1 MMPAKLVSPV
11 LFETKVVLNKASV
24 HDVTKKFSTRGSN
37 YCVDVVMWVKLGNSS
52 ISTREVVIISFIC
65 GFG

>member
-24 HDVTKKFSTRGSN
+24 HEVTKKFSTRGSN

-52 ISTREVVIISFIC
+52 ISTR
-65 GFG
+65 